1 MITKNNDAETII
13 NTAIDKTLEYMNTN
27 VMSPIISV
35 LNTLPKDVLY
45 EYTKDVQNTETE
57 DAKNIWNSFCA
68 NVYKKLEYDIT
79 NNRNLVYDLYKNI
92 SCNVLAYQFNI

>member
-35 LNTLPKDVLY
+35 LNTLPKDVLC

-92 SCNVLAYQFNI
+92 SCNVLEYQFNI